1 MQFKDNTKQRSKTI
15 QGLRSF
21 KDTLPKNIKKV
32 INKKGHIYSE
42 TLSNWKYIVGEN
54 LFKICYPKS
63 FKNSNR
69 FGVSTLLIMVKRGHE
84 IDLEYSKK
92 KILDKM
98 NSFFGYTVVEKLKF
112 ISFDDEQ
119 KIFSKKEFYKKTV
132 SINKYHNKINDVKND
147 KIKKSLF
154 ELTKVFRKK

>member
-1 MQFKDNTKQRSKTI
+1 MQFKKYTKQRNSSF

-21 KDTLPKNIKKV
+21 KDTLPKNIKKI

-42 TLSNWKYIVGEN
+42 TLNNWKYIVGEK

-69 FGVSTLLIMVKRGHE
+69 FGVSTLIIMVKRGHE

-92 KILDKM
+92 KIMDNM
-98 NSFFGYTVVEKLKF
+98 NNFFGHSVVEKLKF
-112 ISFDDEQ
+112 ISFDNDHNILHSYE
-119 KIFSKKEFYKKTV
+119 
-132 SINKYHNKINDVKND
+132 NKNKNVTIRKYQNKINDIKND
-147 KIKKSLF
+147 KIKKSLI
-154 ELTKVFRKK
+154 ELTKVFKQK

>member
-1 MQFKDNTKQRSKTI
+1 MQSKNNTKQRNASI

-42 TLSNWKYIVGEN
+42 TLNNWKYIVGEN
-54 LFKICYPKS
+54 LFKVCFPKS

-69 FGVSTLLIMVKRGHE
+69 FGVSTLSVMVKRGHE
-84 IDLEYSKK
+84 VDLEYSKK
-92 KILDKM
+92 EIIDKM

-112 ISFDDEQ
+112 FSFDDEKKISPKEDALKQNVTNIKYQ
-119 KIFSKKEFYKKTV
+119 K
-132 SINKYHNKINDVKND
+132 KINNVKNV

-154 ELTKVFRKK
+154 ELTKVFKEK